1 VVEVNRLAFDTT
13 ASSTAE
19 KEFAAL
25 EKATKA
31 EQRWSLIRTGVVLL
45 VVVLIVLYA
54 LRTLRR
60 TSSSRTVVDLP
71 VLDLEARQLSALES
85 EHAAMLAAAD
95 RLALESAAVTPED
108 ARRMA
113 VQAEVGELVERQPE
127 EVAQL
132 LRGWLADRR
141 N

>member
-1 VVEVNRLAFDTT
+1 MRINSTVRTMWDELAAT
-13 ASSTAE
+13 AAAVQDEEAAVTA
-19 KEFAAL
+19 L
-25 EKATKA
+25 
-31 EQRWSLIRTGVVLL
+31 GVV
-45 VVVLIVLYA
+45 V
-54 LRTLRR
+54 
-60 TSSSRTVVDLP
+60 
-71 VLDLEARQLSALES
+71 
-85 EHAAMLAAAD
+85 
-95 RLALESAAVTPED
+95 LALESAAVTPED